1 MNNNLPFSFSRQSA
15 AAMIPWLL
23 LAIFLTAL
31 DIHFIATKISTIN
44 LHYSLQASQGVVDG
58 LPHWRIYQSRV
69 LGPYLVHGMAHLLNL
84 SAPVAYITLIALLQF
99 ATKLVVISFGLGH
112 ARNKNLTFM
121 MLISGSLLFAML
133 LTDTWLYPWDIIGFL
148 LSTLFV
154 VMVLRKAPWPWFIL
168 LAAVAFLN
176 RDSGFFICAWLF
188 IQGLLGYGEGG
199 GRKSPHIGM
208 LAAAL
213 VMAGCGLAVMDWLR
227 DHLLVRE
234 VGPELW
240 GNTPDGGSWFHWK
253 LSGNLEMLMLN
264 LTLKSPKLPLLFYL
278 FPLAGMAAAATLGI
292 RHYPV
297 HTALCLTYFINM
309 VFIFLFSVMEEPR
322 AMIEIIPFFSVFLI
336 YFFAGPGKSNL
347 KPASIS

>member
-1 MNNNLPFSFSRQSA
+1 
-15 AAMIPWLL
+15 MIPWLL
-23 LAIFLTAL
+23 LAVFLTAL
-31 DIHFIATKISTIN
+31 DIHFIATKINVMS

-69 LGPYLVHGMAHLLNL
+69 LGPYLVHGMGYLFNL
-84 SAPVAYITLIALLQF
+84 SAPVAYLVFIAILQF
-99 ATKLVVISFGLGH
+99 AAKLVVIHFGLGH
-112 ARNKNLTFM
+112 ARNMNLTFM

-133 LTDTWLYPWDIIGFL
+133 LTNTWLYPWDITGLL

-154 VMVLRKAPWPWFIL
+154 VMVLRKTHWPWFIL
-168 LAAVAFLN
+168 LAAVTFLN

-188 IQGLLGYGEGG
+188 FQGLLGYGGKT
-199 GRKSPHIGM
+199 GRQSPHVGM
-208 LAAAL
+208 LAASVVVA
-213 VMAGCGLAVMDWLR
+213 VCGFAAIDWLR

-234 VGPELW
+234 IGPELF
-240 GNTPDGGSWFHWK
+240 GGRPEGTSWFQWK
-253 LSGNLEMLMLN
+253 LRGNLEMLMLN
-264 LTLKSPKLPLLFYL
+264 LTSRSPTLPMLFYL

-292 RHYPV
+292 RHYPA

-322 AMIEIIPFFSVFLI
+322 AMIEIIPFFSIFLI

-347 KPASIS
+347 KPGEP